1 MIPVIDLSEVR
12 RYPNDA
18 TLVKSLDTALTQTGF
33 CYLKN
38 HGIAPEMIA
47 AAQAAALHFFSLSEK
62 FKSQYDIAKAP
73 RHSGYVGFSENGMYA
88 DEAMRLYEAY
98 DIGLELPA
106 QDKDFLEGNIF
117 YGPNTWPDLLGF
129 KRAVYSYYEAI
140 SFLAKLLTHTIE
152 AALDLRFNTL
162 TNMMRKPTAQ
172 LRLIHYPENQVA
184 CREAHSHSMMGAHT
198 DYEFFTLLYQTMPGL
213 QTVNVK
219 GEWLDAPPLPDTLV
233 MNVGDMAEVISGG
246 RYRSNPHRVLNT
258 GKERFSMPFFAAF
271 DYQSEIRPM
280 VATSRHGL
288 PSLIAGEHLLQQVSQ
303 DFSYLRMNIQEKDT
317 AQGLAVLPEA
327 ELLQAKQMRNP
338 FLKGKT
344 TWIN

>member
-1 MIPVIDLSEVR
+1 MIPVIDLSIVR

-18 TLVKSLDTALTQTGF
+18 TLVKSLDAALTQTGF

-38 HGIAPEMIA
+38 HGIAPEIIA
-47 AAQAAALHFFSLSEK
+47 AAQAASLHFFSLSEK
-62 FKSQYDIAKAP
+62 YKSQYDIASAP
-73 RHSGYVGFSENGMYA
+73 RHSGYVGFSENGLYA

-98 DIGLELPA
+98 DIGLELSA
-106 QDKDFLEGNIF
+106 SDQDFLAGNIF

-129 KRAVYSYYEAI
+129 KKAVYSYYEAI
-140 SFLAKLLTHTIE
+140 SYLAKLLTHTIE
-152 AALDLRFNTL
+152 AALNLRVNTL
-162 TNMMRKPTAQ
+162 TNMMQKPTAQ
-172 LRLIHYPENQVA
+172 LRLIHYPENQIS
-184 CREAHSHSMMGAHT
+184 CRDPQSHSMMGAHT

-219 GEWLDAPPLPDTLV
+219 GEWLDAPPLPDTSV

-271 DYQSEIRPM
+271 DYLSEIRPM
-280 VATSRHGL
+280 IATSNHGL
-288 PSLIAGEHLLQQVSQ
+288 QRVIAGEHLLQQVSQ
-303 DFSYLRMNIQEKDT
+303 DFSYLRMSIQKSGIEKT
-317 AQGLAVLPEA
+317 LPVVSDIN
-327 ELLQAKQMRNP
+327 LFQATPMRNP

-344 TWIN
+344 SWTN

>member
-12 RYPNDA
+12 RYPIEA
-18 TLVKSLDTALTQTGF
+18 TLVNSLDTALTQTGF
-33 CYLKN
+33 CYLRN
-38 HGIAPEMIA
+38 HGIAPELIA
-47 AAQAAALHFFSLSEK
+47 AAQAAALHFFSLPEK
-62 FKSQYDIAKAP
+62 FKNQYDIASAP
-73 RHSGYVGFSENGMYA
+73 RHSGYVGFSENGQYA
-88 DEAMRLYEAY
+88 DEAQRLYEAY

-106 QDKDFLEGNIF
+106 LDQDFLAGNIF

-129 KRAVYSYYEAI
+129 KKAVYSYYEAI
-140 SFLAKLLTHTIE
+140 SHLAKLLTHTIE
-152 AALDLRFNTL
+152 AALDLRVNTL

-172 LRLIHYPENQVA
+172 LRLIHYPENQIP

-213 QTVNVK
+213 QTVNVQ
-219 GEWLDAPPLPDTLV
+219 GEWLDAPPLPNTLV

-280 VATSRHGL
+280 VSTSGYGL
-288 PSLIAGEHLLQQVSQ
+288 PSLIAGEHLLRQVSQ
-303 DFSYLRMNIQEKDT
+303 DFSYLRMNVQKPMTEKPSLVMNDID
-317 AQGLAVLPEA
+317 
-327 ELLQAKQMRNP
+327 LLQAKQMRNP

-344 TWIN
+344 SWIN